1 MRVTLKFK
9 LGAIFTV
16 VLVLSGVG
24 MYIAIDRLSE
34 LNSQI
39 QTIVDTVVA
48 RIQLANSI
56 NAHTLRVISDEKS
69 LILEQTDVGMNAFAD
84 AIKKENISIK
94 EDVDKLTAMAAA
106 EGKKK
111 MEIFSAAWDK
121 YMANNAE
128 VEKFSRQNSI
138 VTARK
143 LLAVEAEKALATT
156 MLALG
161 QSGQQH
167 DDIRADIAEA
177 RMSNLQVIGSAD
189 DPADQLR
196 FAKVAEERFAAVTRK
211 IETDSSLSESVRQSW
226 SAFLAVVVQVRRTAL
241 ENGDYKARMLATTGG
256 ESARVEARG
265 ALNGIL
271 DLNNERLA
279 QAKATTEEL
288 YSASRTLLLA
298 ILAISLLISVA
309 GTIWI
314 VWSITRGVN
323 SAVELA
329 RSVATGNLNATA
341 TVSTNDEIKDLVDAL
356 NGMTVKLREIVGEV
370 MTATR
375 NVAAGSQQLSA
386 AAEQLS
392 QGATEQASSTEEAS
406 ASMEQIAA
414 NIKQN
419 ADNANQTERIA
430 HQSALDAQASG
441 EAVGK
446 AAAAMQTIAQK
457 IMIVQEIA
465 RQTDL
470 LALNAA
476 VEAARA
482 GEHGRGFA
490 VVASEVRK
498 LAERSQ
504 AAATE
509 ISTLSGD
516 TVTAAQSAGD
526 MLSKLV
532 PDIQRTARLV
542 EEISAASREQNTGAA
557 QINTAIQQ
565 LDKVTQ
571 QNTSA
576 AQEMSSTSEEL
587 AGQAEQLQ
595 SSISYFQLDQ
605 NQVPMAG
612 RPARTARPRNGA
624 GAGNLRDAV
633 MAASP
638 HLKRG
643 APIKTAAKA
652 HHGGFALDMDEGHDA
667 LDQDFARHNAA

>member
-1 MRVTLKFK
+1 MRITLKFK

-94 EDVDKLTAMAAA
+94 EDVDKITAMAAA

-111 MEIFSAAWDK
+111 MEVFSAAWDK

-128 VEKFSRQNSI
+128 VEKFSRQNSM
-138 VTARK
+138 VSARK
-143 LLAVEAEKALATT
+143 LLAVDAEKALATT
-156 MLALG
+156 MQALG
-161 QSGQQH
+161 QSGQQY
-167 DDIRADIAEA
+167 DDFRADIAEA
-177 RMSNLQVIGSAD
+177 RMSNLQVIASAD

-226 SAFLAVVVQVRRTAL
+226 SAFLAVVGQVRRTAL

-298 ILAISLLISVA
+298 ILGISLLISVA

-612 RPARTARPRNGA
+612 RPARTARSRNGA

-633 MAASP
+633 MASSP

-643 APIKTAAKA
+643 APVKTAAKA

-667 LDQDFARHNAA
+667 LDQDFTRHNAA